1 MPGTVIT
8 FPVRGAG
15 VVILLFGPKPFHPFL
30 AQKTQIF
37 GPLSVG
43 GLGVARAGRE
53 ATGGG
58 HLGSRRASAPLAR
71 AQIPPLLP
79 LTTTFNDLGV
89 IFNPS
94 GVNSSS
100 HSPTK

>member
-43 GLGVARAGRE
+43 GLGVARAGRQ

-71 AQIPPLLP
+71 AHITPILP
-79 LTTTFNDLGV
+79 LRPTLNDTGV
-89 IFNPS
+89 IFFPS
-94 GVNSSS
+94 GVNSNSDF
-100 HSPTK
+100 PTK

>member
-1 MPGTVIT
+1 MKCPGIPGTVIT

-15 VVILLFGPKPFHPFL
+15 VAILPNFTLFDQKRLPFFGP
-30 AQKTQIF
+30 KTQIF
-37 GPLSVG
+37 GPVSVV

-71 AQIPPLLP
+71 AQTTPPPPPL
-79 LTTTFNDLGV
+79 ND
-89 IFNPS
+89 F
-94 GVNSSS
+94 
-100 HSPTK
+100 